1 MPTRRHQ
8 GHRLPLPDE
17 NGPVEGSP
25 STSPRG
31 VPSRLPGEDRV
42 EGPSRPRSRTWPVGG
57 FSSDWLPSLAI
68 YRRPRLIAVLL
79 MGFSSGLPLALTF
92 ATLSFR
98 LAEIGVSRTT
108 IGLFALVGVPY
119 SVKFLWSPL
128 IDRLPLPLFTSSLG
142 RRRGWALVIQ
152 PVLAVAILALGLVD
166 PRSAPG
172 LTAIFAL
179 VVAFLSASQDIVIDA
194 YRIELLR
201 PEEQGAGAAAT
212 QWGYRFG
219 MLAASAGALYAASF
233 GGWRFSYGLMAAL
246 MLVGVGTV
254 WFTPEPSGV
263 SPPER
268 LHGAT
273 AVARVTAWLRRAV
286 VAPFSDILMRNGA
299 LTILAFVVL
308 YKFGDALA
316 GTMSNPLYV
325 SLGFTKVELANIG
338 KVYGFAASLAGLAL
352 GGVVVLR
359 LGVMRALLVC
369 GLLQMLSNL
378 MYALQVWAGHN
389 LGALALTIGV
399 ENLTGG
405 MGSAAFVAYL
415 SGLCN
420 IAFTATQYALL
431 SSLAAVGRTTL
442 SASGGALADALG
454 WVPFFVLSTTACL
467 PGLALLL
474 WIMREDSGC
483 EAYRTTADQP

>member
-1 MPTRRHQ
+1 MAPQPAYR
-8 GHRLPLPDE
+8 E
-17 NGPVEGSP
+17 KEGPVSE
-25 STSPRG
+25 RG
-31 VPSRLPGEDRV
+31 E
-42 EGPSRPRSRTWPVGG
+42 EGPTSA
-57 FSSDWLPSLAI
+57 SSARAWFPSLAI
-68 YRRPRLIAVLL
+68 YCRPRLIAVLL

-98 LAEIGVSRTT
+98 LAEIGVSRTA

-128 IDRLPLPLFTSSLG
+128 IDRLPIPLWTSHLG
-142 RRRGWALVIQ
+142 RRRGWALAIQ
-152 PVLAVAILALGLVD
+152 PLLAMAILGLGIVN

-179 VVAFLSASQDIVIDA
+179 AVAFLSASQDIVIDA

-246 MLVGVGTV
+246 MLIGMATV
-254 WFTPEPSGV
+254 WLTPEPSGA
-263 SPPER
+263 PQLDR
-268 LHGAT
+268 LPGQT
-273 AVARVTAWLRRAV
+273 AAARVATWLRRAV
-286 VAPFSDILMRNGA
+286 AAPFSDMLKREGA
-299 LTILAFVVL
+299 LTILIFVVL

-316 GTMSNPLYV
+316 ATMSNPLYV
-325 SLGFTKVELANIG
+325 SLGFTKVELANIA

-352 GGVVVLR
+352 GGIVVLR

-369 GLLQMLSNL
+369 GVLQMLSNL
-378 MYALQVWAGHN
+378 MYAVQVTAGHN
-389 LGALALTIGV
+389 LAALALTIGV

-420 IAFTATQYALL
+420 VEFTATQYALL

-454 WVPFFVLSTTACL
+454 WIPFFVLATAACL
-467 PGLALLL
+467 PGLILLL
-474 WIMREDSGC
+474 SIMRTENRGRVGQ
-483 EAYRTTADQP
+483 AAAGQP

>member
-1 MPTRRHQ
+1 VPAPTPT
-8 GHRLPLPDE
+8 L
-17 NGPVEGSP
+17 
-25 STSPRG
+25 PRG
-31 VPSRLPGEDRV
+31 HGGGRD
-42 EGPSRPRSRTWPVGG
+42 PRSGRVGA
-57 FSSDWLPSLAI
+57 DKAAAVPQKAVWLASLAV
-68 YRRPRLIAVLL
+68 YREPRLIAVLL

-98 LAEIGVSRTT
+98 LAEQGVSRTA

-119 SVKFLWSPL
+119 SVKFLWSPV
-128 IDRLPLPLFTSSLG
+128 IDRLPIPLFTATLG
-142 RRRGWALVIQ
+142 RRRGWALAIQ
-152 PVLAVAILALGLVD
+152 PALAAAILGLGLAD
-166 PRSAPG
+166 PRAAPG
-172 LTAIFAL
+172 LTALAA
-179 VVAFLSASQDIVIDA
+179 VAVAFLSASQDIVIDA

-201 PEEQGAGAAAT
+201 AEEQGAGAAAT

-233 GGWRFSYGLMAAL
+233 AGWRFAYGLMAAL
-246 MLVGVGTV
+246 MLVGMATV
-254 WFTPEPSGV
+254 WLTPEPGGV
-263 SPPER
+263 RPPEPLPGRTALAR
-268 LHGAT
+268 LG
-273 AVARVTAWLRRAV
+273 AWLERAV
-286 VAPFSDILMRNGA
+286 VGPFRDMLSREGMLA
-299 LTILAFVVL
+299 ILAFVIL

-325 SLGFTKVELANIG
+325 SLGFTKVEVADIG
-338 KVYGFAASLAGLAL
+338 KIYGFAASLAGLAL

-359 LGVMRALLVC
+359 LGVLRALLVC
-369 GLLQMLSNL
+369 GVLQMLSNL
-378 MYALQVWAGHN
+378 MYALQAWAGHSVPV
-389 LGALALTIGV
+389 LALTIGV

-454 WVPFFVLSTTACL
+454 WGPFFLVSTAACL

-474 WIMREDSGC
+474 WIMPAR
-483 EAYRTTADQP
+483 ADPRP